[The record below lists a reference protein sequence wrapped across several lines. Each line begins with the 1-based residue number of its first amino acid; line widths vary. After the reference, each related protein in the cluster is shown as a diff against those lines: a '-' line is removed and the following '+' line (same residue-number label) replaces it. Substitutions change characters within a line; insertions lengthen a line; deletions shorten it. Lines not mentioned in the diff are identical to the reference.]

1 MKFSQA
7 SKMAISTIRSNK
19 LRTFLT
25 MLGIIIGVMAVTLL
39 VSLVEGA
46 TNKVTDSMNDLGGD
60 ELVVQITST
69 TKRLTLHEVESLE
82 GSSGIQYVSPTIQ
95 GSDTAVAE
103 GNSHDVSVVGITDR
117 YGDVQGLD
125 ILNGRTF
132 TQTDTDNRLNVA
144 IIGYGTAEDLYGTTD
159 VLEQNVHVLG
169 RDYRIVGVL
178 KDKEDSIAG
187 SVNDTIY
194 IPLTNAQ
201 RWLKSVSIQS
211 FYVSAR
217 QDRLN
222 EAQSHIRS
230 FLMDKYGDDDN
241 FSVVNMADVM
251 DVIDQV
257 MGTLELL
264 LGAIAGISLV
274 VGGIGIMNIMLV
286 SVTERTREIGIRKA
300 IGAQKSDIVVQF
312 LIESAVISLMGG
324 VIGMALSQLVLTV
337 INLAKP
343 GYSFAISG
351 SVAAVALGFSIFVGI
366 VFGIYPA
373 AKAASLKPI
382 NALRYE

>member
-39 VSLVEGA
+39 VSPVEGA

-222 EAQSHIRS
+222 EAQSAARS
-230 FLMDKYGDDDN
+230 HRRN
-241 FSVVNMADVM
+241 
-251 DVIDQV
+251 
-257 MGTLELL
+257 
-264 LGAIAGISLV
+264 IAGGWRDWHHEHHAGFRYGANPRNRYPKSDWCTKERYRGSVPDRVSGDLTDGRSDRHGAQSAGPYGHQSGKTRLQLCHQRI
-274 VGGIGIMNIMLV
+274 GGGR
-286 SVTERTREIGIRKA
+286 RTRLQYFCGHCIR
-300 IGAQKSDIVVQF
+300 
-312 LIESAVISLMGG
+312 
-324 VIGMALSQLVLTV
+324 
-337 INLAKP
+337 N
-343 GYSFAISG
+343 ISG
-351 SVAAVALGFSIFVGI
+351 GEGSLTQTHQCTAL
-366 VFGIYPA
+366 
-373 AKAASLKPI
+373 
-382 NALRYE
+382 